1 VAQPLLNYGIIYA
14 TRRWK
19 ELSRI
24 KKERANISDTKD
36 LFSFFEGYLKETI
49 EEDLRHIYKDEARLI
64 SSEEPWIFQ
73 LEK

>member
-1 VAQPLLNYGIIYA
+1 M
-14 TRRWK
+14 
-19 ELSRI
+19 SRI